1 MAFLARSLAQIF
13 AQQQDFSREMT
24 ALQGLRREFA
34 AKVRETIPA
43 PTVSDG
49 NYLKLPSGVRP
60 QGPPTKRLHVIQV
73 S

>member
-49 NYLKLPSGVRP
+49 KLP
-60 QGPPTKRLHVIQV
+60 
-73 S
+73 